1 MQPEIELKICLIPS
15 NIPHLQNWLTTLEP
29 LKTEQMVLTNIYYDT
44 PERFFQQHKMG
55 LRVRGKNAHYE
66 LTLKTE
72 GQIIGGLH
80 IRPEYNLPLET
91 SQPTFKRLVST
102 HNLQIEHSEEIEQR
116 LTPEFS
122 TDFKRTTWLIQHKES
137 EIEIALD
144 QGEIKT
150 VEKQEELCEME
161 FELKQ
166 GSLADLLSLLH
177 EMPKRDGMWLGSMS
191 KAERG
196 YLLAEPAL
204 FTKKV
209 AKLTACKLTELDDRT
224 QFQLEQQFDDA
235 MRYDPSNLSLIIAYN
250 QLTQNRAA
258 QTDLKSYLIS
268 AAYLSQ
274 NIEKLK
280 MLL

>member
-29 LKTEQMVLTNIYYDT
+29 LKTEQMALTNIYYDT

-80 IRPEYNLPLET
+80 VRPEYNLPLET
-91 SQPTFKRLVST
+91 SQPAFKRLVST

-150 VEKQEELCEME
+150 VEKQKELCEME

-224 QFQLEQQFDDA
+224 LFQLEQQFDDA

-268 AAYLSQ
+268 AVYLSQ